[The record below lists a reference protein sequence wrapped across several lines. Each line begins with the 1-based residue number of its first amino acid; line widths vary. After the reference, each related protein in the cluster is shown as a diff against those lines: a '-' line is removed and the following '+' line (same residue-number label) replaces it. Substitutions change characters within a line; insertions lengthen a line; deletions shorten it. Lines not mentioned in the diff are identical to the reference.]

1 MTIIGIIIIAL
12 LAISVPVSIVD
23 TYWNK
28 KRTKV
33 MEAQNV
39 LLWAMLEE
47 AKNIMI
53 EGVKELNNKGENT
66 Q

>member
-1 MTIIGIIIIAL
+1 MTIIGIIIAL

-53 EGVKELNNKGENT
+53 EGVKELNNKGEST

>member
-53 EGVKELNNKGENT
+53 EGVKELNNKGEST